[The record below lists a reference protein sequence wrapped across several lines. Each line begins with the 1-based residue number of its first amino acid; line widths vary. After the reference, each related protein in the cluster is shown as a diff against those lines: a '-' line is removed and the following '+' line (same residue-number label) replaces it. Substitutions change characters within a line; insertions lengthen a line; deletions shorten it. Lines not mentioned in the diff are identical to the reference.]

1 MRYGRLI
8 ARLIIG
14 AIFVGHG
21 TQKWFGW
28 FDGPGLRGAS
38 KMMNSLSMRP
48 ARENA
53 IAASASETIGGAMIV
68 AGAFTPAA
76 ASTLIATMITAIR
89 KVHFKNGFWA
99 ADKGYEFNL
108 ALIAGLL
115 VLVDGGPGRLS
126 VDRAL
131 GIECTGSRWALA
143 TLAAGAVG
151 STLAIEAGERATA
164 NAESESE
171 QVGGRREGDAAS
183 ALERA

>member
-1 MRYGRLI
+1 ML
-8 ARLIIG
+8 IG
-14 AIFVGHG
+14 AIFVAHG

-38 KMMNSLSMRP
+38 KVMASLSMRP

-53 IAASASETIGGAMIV
+53 IAASASETIGGGMIA
-68 AGAFTPAA
+68 AGALTPAA

-89 KVHFKNGFWA
+89 KVHFKKGFFNSEG
-99 ADKGYEFNL
+99 GYEFNL

-115 VLVDGGPGRLS
+115 VLVDGGPGPLS

-143 TLAAGAVG
+143 TLATGAAGSA
-151 STLAIEAGERATA
+151 LAIEAGKRASQDESSDSERS
-164 NAESESE
+164 SEP
-171 QVGGRREGDAAS
+171 VS
-183 ALERA
+183 A

>member
-1 MRYGRLI
+1 MRFGRLI
-8 ARLIIG
+8 ARVIIG

-38 KMMNSLSMRP
+38 KVMASLSMRP

-53 IAASASETIGGAMIV
+53 IAASASETIGGAMIA
-68 AGAFTPAA
+68 AGALTPAA

-89 KVHFKNGFWA
+89 KVHFKNGFWN

-115 VLVDGGPGRLS
+115 VLVDGGPGPLS

-143 TLAAGAVG
+143 TLATGAAGSA
-151 STLAIEAGERATA
+151 LAIEAGSRATQHE
-164 NAESESE
+164 ESSHSE
-171 QVGGRREGDAAS
+171 RSSEPAVA
-183 ALERA
+183 